1 MSGGEHQR
9 IDLGIAL
16 AFAQVMML
24 TSGTCPS
31 LVCLDEVGTNLDR
44 PGIVAVYNMIC
55 ELSREKQVLVTTHDP
70 DLLEM
75 LAGHETI
82 KIIKENGFSRIEK

>member
-1 MSGGEHQR
+1 
-9 IDLGIAL
+9 
-16 AFAQVMML
+16 
-24 TSGTCPS
+24 
-31 LVCLDEVGTNLDR
+31 
-44 PGIVAVYNMIC
+44 MIC